1 MQRIFKFYKILTGF
15 HRTGAIF
22 IRCLSTRRNVEY
34 PFRFSVLGSGG
45 RGTSK
50 SLLLEFDRNSPDSHR
65 YGFYLTKKTEKNN
78 TDRRITVYSMMP
90 MIFPPVTAPNMFEN
104 RKNQTDNILFIFP
117 TIKCPIN
124 VTFYFTTGVKND
136 RNLAAIT

>member
-15 HRTGAIF
+15 HRTETIF

-65 YGFYLTKKTEKNN
+65 YGFYLTKKRGKNN
-78 TDRRITVYSMMP
+78 TDWRITIYSLMP
-90 MIFPPVTAPNMFEN
+90 MILPPVMAPNMFEN
-104 RKNQTDNILFIFP
+104 RKNQTDDILF
-117 TIKCPIN
+117 
-124 VTFYFTTGVKND
+124 TFLLLYH
-136 RNLAAIT
+136 RSQE